1 MHGRAVTKAT
11 PMPTPPNC
19 EEPAMNRFLKP
30 ALVLTAFALAA
41 CSTTPYL
48 DDHIG
53 DATRAAVQMQ
63 VANPDAPT
71 ATGVKMDAQN
81 AAEAVNRYNKAGRE
95 PPQNSNV
102 FSIGV
107 GTN

>member
-1 MHGRAVTKAT
+1 
-11 PMPTPPNC
+11 
-19 EEPAMNRFLKP
+19 MNKFLKS
-30 ALVLTAFALAA
+30 ALVLAVLGLAA

-53 DATRAAVQMQ
+53 DAAKAAVKMQ
-63 VANPDAPT
+63 TANPNAPT

-81 AAEAVNRYNKAGRE
+81 AAEAVNRYNKAGKE
-95 PPQNSNV
+95 PPQNTNV
-102 FSIGV
+102 FTIGV

>member
-1 MHGRAVTKAT
+1 MNAV
-11 PMPTPPNC
+11 
-19 EEPAMNRFLKP
+19 LKP
-30 ALVLTAFALAA
+30 ALAVVMLALTA

-53 DATRAAVQMQ
+53 DATKAAVKMQ
-63 VANPDAPT
+63 TANPNAPT

-81 AAEAVNRYNKAGRE
+81 AAEAVNRYNKAGKE
-95 PPQNSNV
+95 PPQNTNV
-102 FSIGV
+102 FTIGV